1 MYVSATR
8 GIPPQANVISSFM
21 FVLALAIVVLVQVLG
36 YARSK
41 RLRTR

>member
-21 FVLALAIVVLVQVLG
+21 FVLALAIVVAVQMLG

-41 RLRTR
+41 RLRRR